1 MAKGYWVTV
10 YHSVSDPV
18 AFAEYAKLAGPAI
31 EARGGSFLV
40 RGVAAKAYEDGLKER
55 VVIIEF
61 PTVADAVSTMDS
73 PEYQAAKKVLGSSV
87 KRDIR
92 IVEGA

>member
-10 YHSVSDPV
+10 YHSVSNPA
-18 AFAEYAKLAGPAI
+18 AFAEYAKLAGPTI
-31 EARGGSFLV
+31 ESQGGRFLV
-40 RGVAAKAYEDGLKER
+40 RGMATKTYEEGLKER

-61 PTVADAVSTMDS
+61 QSVANAISTIES
-73 PEYQAAKKVLGSSV
+73 PEYQAAKKLLAGAV